1 MGYGE
6 VPESYRSTLPISS
19 GTSGRAG
26 TSGYSMSPHAGTS
39 GYSMSPHN
47 VSKGNYY
54 RNVIITFV
62 LAFIVDHFIFNG
74 IFRYNMKIWI
84 DRFRSKIKYV
94 KKEKENGE

>member
-19 GTSGRAG
+19 GTSGR
-26 TSGYSMSPHAGTS
+26 AGTS

-74 IFRYNMKIWI
+74 IFRYNMKILI